1 MIKKLFKM
9 PLFLIVLMLFSACS
23 SKHFA
28 LNVEQHP
35 KNNGNIAKNIITPPV
50 TVKKIINIDDVEY
63 KTPVFVGADSI
74 IAGNKD
80 GEIYVVLIKN
90 YKLRWRLDLG
100 APIQARVYADKFI
113 YAGTLAGNLYKIS
126 FSRKILWK
134 KYLGYPIVGYI
145 KKAKDRLYVT
155 TEDNTL
161 YCINANNGDI
171 IWKFSKD
178 YNTLSIRGASAALN
192 KDGIYLGFN
201 DGTISKLSE
210 NGNQIWEAEMGKG
223 TLFVDVDAE
232 PKKSSSSIFAAS
244 VNGYMKALDENSGDV
259 IWKRKISGY
268 SNIAIGEFVLFVA
281 DNGGNI
287 LAIDSSSGELLWKK
301 KISNKVNVYAMH
313 TSGDYLY
320 AIDNHGTLAALDSLN
335 GKVMDIKHISGEFD
349 SNFSAYKDRL
359 YVISRSGS
367 IYTIYSHG
375 EK

>member
-1 MIKKLFKM
+1 MTKKAFKI
-9 PLFLIVLMLFSACS
+9 PLFLIVLIFFSACS
-23 SKHFA
+23 SKRFV

-35 KNNGNIAKNIITPPV
+35 KNNGNIAKNIIAPPV
-50 TVKKIINIDDVEY
+50 MVKKIINIDDMEY
-63 KTPVFVGADSI
+63 KTPVFVGAGSI

-80 GEIYVVLIKN
+80 GEIYVVSINN

-100 APIQARVYADKFI
+100 EPIQAKIYADKFI

-126 FSRKILWK
+126 FSKKILWK
-134 KYLGYPIVGYI
+134 KYLGYPIAGSI
-145 KKAKDRLYVT
+145 KKVKDRLYVT
-155 TEDNTL
+155 TENNAL
-161 YCINANNGDI
+161 YCINSNNGDI

-178 YNTLSIRGASAALN
+178 YNMLSIRGVSSVLD

-210 NGNQIWEAEMGKG
+210 NGDQIWEAEMGKG

-232 PKKSSSSIFAAS
+232 PKNSGDKIFAAA
-244 VNGYMKALDENSGDV
+244 VNGYIEALDKNSGDV

-268 SNIAIGEFVLFVA
+268 SNIAIGEFVLFIA

-287 LAIDSSSGELLWKK
+287 LAIDLSSGEVLWKK
-301 KISNKVNVYAMH
+301 KISNKVNVYALH
-313 TSGDYLY
+313 LSGDYLY
-320 AIDNHGTLAALDSLN
+320 AIDNHGTLAALDSLS

-349 SNFSAYKDRL
+349 SNFSAYKGRL
-359 YVISRSGS
+359 YIISRGGT
-367 IYTIYSHG
+367 IYTIYSRS